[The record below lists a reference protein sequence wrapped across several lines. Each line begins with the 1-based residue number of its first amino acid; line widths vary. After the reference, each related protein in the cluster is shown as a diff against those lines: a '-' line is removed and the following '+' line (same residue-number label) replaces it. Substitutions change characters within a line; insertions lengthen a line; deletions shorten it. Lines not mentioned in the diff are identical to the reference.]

1 VHPAPVFRDGCLQ
14 TFGLTTHLDS
24 CIIQRLSR
32 RTIGASPIAFEQQ
45 IVGLI
50 RALGLH
56 RPDQTPCG
64 APISVGEAQALFELA
79 HDPGISQN
87 ELAARLHLEK
97 STVSRL
103 AKMLEQRGWLDRLRD
118 QGDSRLL
125 RLRLTAAGSK
135 AVQRLSASRRARFA
149 KVFNEIPAH
158 KRDALLDS
166 LSLLSEVLN
175 EA

>member
-1 VHPAPVFRDGCLQ
+1 VR
-14 TFGLTTHLDS
+14 
-24 CIIQRLSR
+24 
-32 RTIGASPIAFEQQ
+32 
-45 IVGLI
+45 LI

-79 HDPGISQN
+79 RDPGISQN

-103 AKMLEQRGWLDRLRD
+103 AKMLEERGWLDRLTD
-118 QGDSRLL
+118 KGDT
-125 RLRLTAAGSK
+125 RLRRLWLTAAGSK
-135 AVQRLSASRRARFA
+135 AVQRLSASRRARFG
-149 KVFNEIPAH
+149 KVFNAIPAH
-158 KRDALLDS
+158 KRDAVLAS

-175 EA
+175 ET

>member
-1 VHPAPVFRDGCLQ
+1 M
-14 TFGLTTHLDS
+14 
-24 CIIQRLSR
+24 QRLSR
-32 RTIGASPIAFEQQ
+32 RTTRMSPIAFEQQ

-79 HDPGISQN
+79 NDSGISQHA
-87 ELAARLHLEK
+87 LAARLHLEK

-103 AKMLEQRGWLDRLRD
+103 AKMLEQRGWVDRSRD
-118 QGDSRLL
+118 KSDSRLL

-135 AVQRLSASRRARFA
+135 AVQRLAASRRARFA
-149 KVFNEIPAH
+149 RVFDAIPPH

-175 EA
+175 EE

>member
-1 VHPAPVFRDGCLQ
+1 M
-14 TFGLTTHLDS
+14 
-24 CIIQRLSR
+24 
-32 RTIGASPIAFEQQ
+32 
-45 IVGLI
+45 GLI

-79 HDPGISQN
+79 RDPGISQN

-103 AKMLEQRGWLDRLRD
+103 AKMLEQRGWLDRSRD
-118 QGDSRLL
+118 KDDSRLR
-125 RLRLTAAGSK
+125 RLRLTAAGSR

-149 KVFNEIPAH
+149 KAFDAIPAH
-158 KRDALLDS
+158 KRNALLDS

>member
-1 VHPAPVFRDGCLQ
+1 MM
-14 TFGLTTHLDS
+14 
-24 CIIQRLSR
+24 QRLSR
-32 RTIGASPIAFEQQ
+32 RTTGTSPVTFEQQ

-118 QGDSRLL
+118 KDDSRLL
-125 RLRLTAAGSK
+125 RLRLTGAGSK
-135 AVQRLSASRRARFA
+135 AVQRLSASRRVRFA
-149 KVFNEIPAH
+149 KVFDAIPAH
-158 KRDALLDS
+158 KREALLDS

>member
-1 VHPAPVFRDGCLQ
+1 M
-14 TFGLTTHLDS
+14 
-24 CIIQRLSR
+24 
-32 RTIGASPIAFEQQ
+32 
-45 IVGLI
+45 GLI

-79 HDPGISQN
+79 RDPGISQN

-103 AKMLEQRGWLDRLRD
+103 AKMLEQRGWLDRSRD
-118 QGDSRLL
+118 KDDSRLR
-125 RLRLTAAGSK
+125 RLRLTAAGSR

-149 KVFNEIPAH
+149 KVFDAIPAH
-158 KRDALLDS
+158 KRNAVLDS

>member
-1 VHPAPVFRDGCLQ
+1 M
-14 TFGLTTHLDS
+14 
-24 CIIQRLSR
+24 QRLNR
-32 RTIGASPIAFEQQ
+32 RTIASSPVAFEQQ

-79 HDPGISQN
+79 RDSGISQN
-87 ELAARLHLEK
+87 ELAARLRLEK

-103 AKMLEQRGWLDRLRD
+103 AKMLELRGWLDRLRD
-118 QGDSRLL
+118 KGDSRLL
-125 RLRLTAAGSK
+125 RLQLTAAGSK
-135 AVQRLSASRRARFA
+135 VVRRLAASRRARFS
-149 KVFNEIPAH
+149 KVFDAIPAH

-175 EA
+175 ET

>member
-1 VHPAPVFRDGCLQ
+1 M
-14 TFGLTTHLDS
+14 
-24 CIIQRLSR
+24 
-32 RTIGASPIAFEQQ
+32 
-45 IVGLI
+45 GLI

-79 HDPGISQN
+79 RDPGISQN

-103 AKMLEQRGWLDRLRD
+103 AKMLEQRGWLDRSRD
-118 QGDSRLL
+118 KDDSRLR
-125 RLRLTAAGSK
+125 RLRLTAAGSR

-149 KVFNEIPAH
+149 KVFDAIPAH
-158 KRDALLDS
+158 KRNALLDS

>member
-1 VHPAPVFRDGCLQ
+1 
-14 TFGLTTHLDS
+14 
-24 CIIQRLSR
+24 LSH
-32 RTIGASPIAFEQQ
+32 RTIVASPITFEQQ
-45 IVGLI
+45 IVALI

-79 HDPGISQN
+79 HDPDISQN

-118 QGDSRLL
+118 KDDSRLL
-125 RLRLTAAGSK
+125 RLRLTPAGSK
-135 AVQRLSASRRARFA
+135 AVHRLSASRRARFA
-149 KVFNEIPAH
+149 KVFDAVPAH
-158 KRDALLDS
+158 KRDAVLDS

>member
-1 VHPAPVFRDGCLQ
+1 M
-14 TFGLTTHLDS
+14 
-24 CIIQRLSR
+24 
-32 RTIGASPIAFEQQ
+32 
-45 IVGLI
+45 GLI

-64 APISVGEAQALFELA
+64 APVSVGEAQALFELA
-79 HDPGISQN
+79 DDPGISQN

-103 AKMLEQRGWLDRLRD
+103 AKILERRGWLDRLRD
-118 QGDSRLL
+118 KSDSRLL

-149 KVFNEIPAH
+149 TVFEAIPVRE
-158 KRDALLDS
+158 RDALLDS

>member
-1 VHPAPVFRDGCLQ
+1 MLQ
-14 TFGLTTHLDS
+14 LLK
-24 CIIQRLSR
+24 R
-32 RTIGASPIAFEQQ
+32 RTTGISPIAFEQQ
-45 IVGLI
+45 IVALI

-56 RPDQTPCG
+56 RPDETPCG

-79 HDPGISQN
+79 RDPGVSQN
-87 ELAARLHLEK
+87 TLALRLRLEK

-118 QGDSRLL
+118 KGDTRLL
-125 RLRLTAAGSK
+125 RLRLTAAGAK

-149 KVFNEIPAH
+149 KVFDAIPVH

>member
-1 VHPAPVFRDGCLQ
+1 M
-14 TFGLTTHLDS
+14 
-24 CIIQRLSR
+24 QRLSR
-32 RTIGASPIAFEQQ
+32 RTTGTSPIAFEQQ

-79 HDPGISQN
+79 NDPGISQN
-87 ELAARLHLEK
+87 ELATRLHLEK

-118 QGDSRLL
+118 KRDSRLL
-125 RLRLTAAGSK
+125 RLRLTMAGAK
-135 AVQRLSASRRARFA
+135 AVQRLSTSRRSRFA
-149 KVFNEIPAH
+149 KVFEAIPAH

>member
-1 VHPAPVFRDGCLQ
+1 
-14 TFGLTTHLDS
+14 
-24 CIIQRLSR
+24 
-32 RTIGASPIAFEQQ
+32 
-45 IVGLI
+45 VGLI

-79 HDPGISQN
+79 NDPGISQN
-87 ELAARLHLEK
+87 ELSARLHLEK

-118 QGDSRLL
+118 KGDSRLL
-125 RLRLTAAGSK
+125 RLRLTTAGLK

-149 KVFNEIPAH
+149 KVFDAIPAH